1 MKKFAAVWDG
11 LCWFLSVTVPG
22 AVHRIVPHPYSM
34 GVCAAVLLFNIAY
47 MVFAR
52 RSRDYKTERSQLT
65 IVLETIFYVLT
76 PIAGIV
82 LAVLYEVY
90 DKNPLII

>member
-1 MKKFAAVWDG
+1 MKKIAAVWDG
-11 LCWFLSVTVPG
+11 LCWFLCVTMPG
-22 AVHRIVPHPYSM
+22 FVHRIVPYPYSM

-52 RSRDYKTERSQLT
+52 HLREYKTDRSQLA
-65 IVLETIFYVLT
+65 IVLETIFYVLA
-76 PIAGIV
+76 PIAGMV

>member
-1 MKKFAAVWDG
+1 MKKIAAVWDG
-11 LCWFLSVTVPG
+11 LCWFLSVVIPG
-22 AVHRIVPHPYSM
+22 AVHRVVPHPYSM
-34 GVCAAVLLFNIAY
+34 GVCAAVLILNIAY

-52 RSRDYKTERSQLT
+52 PLKYDKTERSQLAT
-65 IVLETIFYVLT
+65 VLETIFYVLA

-82 LAVLYEVY
+82 LAVMYDVY